1 MIDIEALGLSE
12 EEKVQVAMLAGHER
26 AKRSFERF
34 VAYVKI
40 SESGEGMVPLLEWD
54 HIKTL
59 NRVLTESKRVVL
71 AKSRQIGR
79 DTYLPALRQYNPLT
93 LGKHPVQCLY
103 MVPFQ

>member
-54 HIKTL
+54 HL
-59 NRVLTESKRVVL
+59 SLC
-71 AKSRQIGR
+71 
-79 DTYLPALRQYNPLT
+79 PLIQR
-93 LGKHPVQCLY
+93 LLKLSIRC
-103 MVPFQ
+103 